1 MKTTRYILTVLC
13 LALLAAVILS
23 ACGPKEEPGPVTLTI
38 SGLVDKPLS
47 LTDADLHDMEVVTAT
62 LEHPKDGPTEF
73 TGVLLND
80 LLAEAGVQS
89 GAATLTLVASDGYT
103 YDLELAIV
111 QECSDCMITFAG
123 EAGNYMSAIPGQS
136 GKAWVKGL
144 VSIEVK

>member
-1 MKTTRYILTVLC
+1 
-13 LALLAAVILS
+13 LLVVIALS
-23 ACGPKEEPGPVTLTI
+23 ACGPKEEPGPVTFTI
-38 SGLVDKPLS
+38 TGLVDSPLS
-47 LTDADLHDMEVVTAT
+47 LTDADLHDMNVVTAT

-89 GAATLTLVASDGYT
+89 GATTLTLTASDGYT
-103 YDLELAIV
+103 YDLELAVI

>member
-1 MKTTRYILTVLC
+1 MKTTRFTFIAISLVL
-13 LALLAAVILS
+13 LVVIALS
-23 ACGPKEEPGPVTLTI
+23 ACGPKEEPGPVTFTI
-38 SGLVDKPLS
+38 TGLVDNPLS
-47 LTDADLHDMEVVTAT
+47 LTDANLHDMNVVTAT

-89 GAATLTLVASDGYT
+89 GATTLTLVASDGYT
-103 YDLELAIV
+103 YDLELAVV

-123 EAGNYMSAIPGQS
+123 ETGNYMSAIPGQS